1 MLTWR
6 VFYSVFFARRLVVPQ
21 VEHEFEGTPPTFPR
35 QGGWSWYRLA
45 RGMENVKMKM
55 KYMGLRSAIRNTLSS
70 CLLGKKPRKNRF
82 EKPDFTAEIVLTL
95 PNVLN
100 QFSNKWGLRF
110 GGCFIHQSP
119 RITYSSIT
127 NQRCS
132 CELGDLLILCR
143 DQACHY
149 NAVLLQLKMLKTCD
163 ERMLSLTPD
172 PKQLALYTK
181 WPRFRWR
188 RINQS
193 YDISPHTVT
202 QGALYAVVH
211 PVTTLNGTKTSGARI
226 SMAMAAP
233 SILTHGQPFEDYL
246 YDFIGFRT
254 GRTFVDLQ
262 NTEIPDEWSRLICD
276 ICSNLK
282 LRTFTRNNIE
292 VINVPRCNG
301 DFFSLLPGIPVGE
314 QRSSILDKEEAF
326 QADVFTLNDLEEND
340 HFGVLLIEKECW

>member
-1 MLTWR
+1 MGHATSFFQMRGGPHSDVKARHFFLRR
-6 VFYSVFFARRLVVPQ
+6 VVGLMFKEAREIENLK
-21 VEHEFEGTPPTFPR
+21 
-35 QGGWSWYRLA
+35 
-45 RGMENVKMKM
+45 MEMR
-55 KYMGLRSAIRNTLSS
+55 YMGLRAAIRNALSS
-70 CLLGKKPRKNRF
+70 CLSGKTPMKNSF
-82 EKPDFTAEIVLTL
+82 GEPDFTAGIVLTL

-100 QFSNKWGLRF
+100 QFSNKWGLQF

-119 RITYSSIT
+119 RITYSSIL
-127 NQRCS
+127 NQSCS

-149 NAVLLQLKMLKTCD
+149 NAVLLQLKMLKACD

-211 PVTTLNGTKTSGARI
+211 PVMTLNGTKTSGARI

-262 NTEIPDEWSRLICD
+262 NTGIPDEWSRLICD

-282 LRTFTRNNIE
+282 LRTFTRNNIG

-301 DFFSLLPGIPVGE
+301 DFFSLLPGIPVGGH
-314 QRSSILDKEEAF
+314 RSGEAF
-326 QADVFTLNDLEEND
+326 QTDVFTLNDLEEND

>member
-1 MLTWR
+1 MSLK
-6 VFYSVFFARRLVVPQ
+6 ARHPHFRAREAGLVLV
-21 VEHEFEGTPPTFPR
+21 
-35 QGGWSWYRLA
+35 A

-82 EKPDFTAEIVLTL
+82 EEPDFTAEIVLTL

-100 QFSNKWGLRF
+100 QFSDKWGLRF

-143 DQACHY
+143 DQVCHY

-163 ERMLSLTPD
+163 ERMPSFTPD
-172 PKQLALYTK
+172 QKQLTLYTE
-181 WPRFRWR
+181 WPRFCWR
-188 RINQS
+188 KINQS
-193 YDISPHTVT
+193 YDIAPHTVT

-211 PVTTLNGTKTSGARI
+211 PIAVSGGMLSGSQISGARI

-233 SILTHGQPFEDYL
+233 SILTYGQPFEDYL

-262 NTEIPDEWSRLICD
+262 NTTRKPDEWSRLICD
-276 ICSNLK
+276 ICSK
-282 LRTFTRNNIE
+282 LRTFTRKNIE
-292 VINVPRCNG
+292 ITNVPRCNG
-301 DFFSLLPGIPVGE
+301 DFFSLLPGIPVGGH
-314 QRSSILDKEEAF
+314 RSSILDKGEAF
-326 QADVFTLNDLEEND
+326 QTDVFTLNDLEEKD